1 MESAPIN
8 PARKP
13 VVAPTGVVPAASGGG
28 GGNSTLPS
36 SSQVNT
42 EDTVTLSK
50 QSQRALSKTG
60 GVSQQ
65 QELSNVDDQNRQFSI
80 TDANDVVMKIVD
92 TKTREVVKQIP
103 SEDELQLKDAIRGV
117 VEDIGEHNSS
127 A

>member
-13 VVAPTGVVPAASGGG
+13 VVTSTGVRPAAGGG
-28 GGNSTLPS
+28 GDSTLPS

-50 QSQRALSKTG
+50 QSQRAFAKTD
-60 GVSQQ
+60 
-65 QELSNVDDQNRQFSI
+65 LDDQKRQLSI

-103 SEDELQLKDAIRGV
+103 SEDELQLKDAIRNV
-117 VEDIGEHNSS
+117 VEDFGEHHPS

>member
-8 PARKP
+8 PSRKP
-13 VVAPTGVVPAASGGG
+13 VVTPTGVRPAAGG
-28 GGNSTLPS
+28 GGNSTPPS

-60 GVSQQ
+60 GVSQEQ
-65 QELSNVDDQNRQFSI
+65 DPSNVEDQKREFSI
-80 TDANDVVMKIVD
+80 TDANDVVLKIVD
-92 TKTREVVKQIP
+92 IKTQEVVKQIP

-117 VEDIGEHNSS
+117 VEDISENNSS